1 MGVMFENG
9 LQECCKAVTKRQVDG
24 DEFLHLTEGKL
35 LLWKSDLSRP
45 QIWSLWT
52 FVEEVKKCPEKYL
65 EDKTDQQINEELKS
79 AIASPGMGL
88 EDKSNENVTQFR
100 SNSMIPSKVLQR
112 EDQAFKQHI
121 VNEKNLTCPNSEENC
136 MYANSESKVGDENIY
151 SNVEV
156 DIESKK
162 SSMEMRTK
170 NMMILAKEL
179 REQLNLRETVKLK
192 TETVLKKPASPPLET
207 KQNNEPLQ
215 HSEFNE
221 RTLPKPPAIIRN
233 LDLVANL
240 PTRMEESED
249 DYESFDEQIVQQH
262 RQGNVLKDENR
273 HSLAGSFQSSMDSVY
288 HPPST
293 TSQEEEEYEIYESIT
308 EVGDDDEYYLRPISR
323 VKPVDVPPPL
333 PDKLPST
340 PSPVPSIKA
349 SEKKADRSREK
360 KFATLPNSG
369 DESSGRS
376 ERASRPLPPPPDR
389 LTYLDKPWFHNVT
402 RNQAAALIKGQTS
415 RGVPRDGYFLLR
427 PSYSNPS
434 NPLTLVVWCK
444 DRVYNIPVRKRAD
457 NWYALGSEKSKEPV
471 FASVEE
477 IVSVYSREELL
488 LDSEGVRTESTKLTE
503 TPSK

>member
-1 MGVMFENG
+1 MPRSPTRVDALEEISGWDTEQVLFLLEKNG

-136 MYANSESKVGDENIY
+136 
-151 SNVEV
+151 
-156 DIESKK
+156 
-162 SSMEMRTK
+162 
-170 NMMILAKEL
+170 
-179 REQLNLRETVKLK
+179 
-192 TETVLKKPASPPLET
+192 
-207 KQNNEPLQ
+207 
-215 HSEFNE
+215 
-221 RTLPKPPAIIRN
+221 
-233 LDLVANL
+233 
-240 PTRMEESED
+240 
-249 DYESFDEQIVQQH
+249 
-262 RQGNVLKDENR
+262 
-273 HSLAGSFQSSMDSVY
+273 SFQSSMDSVY